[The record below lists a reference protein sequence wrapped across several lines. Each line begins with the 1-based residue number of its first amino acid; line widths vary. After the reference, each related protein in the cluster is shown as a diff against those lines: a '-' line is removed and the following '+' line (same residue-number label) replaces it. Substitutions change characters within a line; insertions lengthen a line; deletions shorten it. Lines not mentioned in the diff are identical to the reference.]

1 MCCFFS
7 GIWRGFGTAKKG
19 ITFKDISCAG
29 RQWMKYSFDNTPGLG
44 EKLNRL
50 AREEM
55 KLRLLRDIHTD
66 ITVCKLEGWDY
77 HGYLDELQELIE
89 SIKARAGTTERG
101 SIE

>member
-1 MCCFFS
+1 
-7 GIWRGFGTAKKG
+7 
-19 ITFKDISCAG
+19 
-29 RQWMKYSFDNTPGLG
+29 MKYSFDNTPGLG

-89 SIKARAGTTERG
+89 SIKARAGTTEIG

>member
-1 MCCFFS
+1 
-7 GIWRGFGTAKKG
+7 
-19 ITFKDISCAG
+19 
-29 RQWMKYSFDNTPGLG
+29 MKYSFDDTPELG

-66 ITVCKLEGWDY
+66 ITVCKLEGWGY

-89 SIKARAGTTERG
+89 SIKARAGTRHEKEYLAACDLAELMLMEEER
-101 SIE
+101 

>member
-1 MCCFFS
+1 
-7 GIWRGFGTAKKG
+7 
-19 ITFKDISCAG
+19 
-29 RQWMKYSFDNTPGLG
+29 MKYSFDDTPELG

-89 SIKARAGTTERG
+89 SIKARAGTRHEKEYLAACDLAELMLMEEER
-101 SIE
+101 